1 MKKQSIN
8 ITVHSQLVCT
18 IAIIIISV
26 LLSAGPA
33 FGQFMVQPMT
43 INLAPRPAKTT
54 STTFKLQN
62 YGADVN
68 DTQIVDLTLVDLTQW
83 PDGTWRFIGP
93 EEEFDRSTLSS
104 CRSWLKLNK
113 TSIEVKPLRIVSVG
127 LTIKV
132 PTRTRGFYA
141 AGILVTTRPTIFVEA
156 EVSVRVQYLVP
167 VILEIQGGRAMRHK
181 IDLHGVGM
189 SFSEPNGLNPAT
201 TILSVNIENNGG
213 TFSSLNVFGRVRSF
227 SNGHWRDITK
237 MEFRDAGIIP
247 GAKLMLESNIGR
259 SLPSGRYKVAAALY
273 VDGRRVRI
281 VEKELSFVG
290 DPTIQK
296 VASDVALT
304 VTPAEAVVKGL
315 LPGATRTTVVR
326 VRNDSDETVN
336 VKAHLSI
343 PPLLY
348 GAVFGDLIGN
358 ELDCSGWLKIMPE
371 QFQLRRGNRQN
382 IRVIAKMPKG
392 SNKHACYYALLSLN
406 ATYPDGQNAG
416 VKTSYICVVDN
427 TVEAILIAQPARLT
441 VSAMEESRYFIVAR
455 FANYGNI
462 HYTPRCSATITTLTG
477 LATGKPILLSSSS
490 VGAML
495 PLEFRSF
502 SGVADLKDYSA
513 GIYNV
518 IATIT
523 YASGEET
530 TYQIPIR
537 VSIEGNQRIVETIQ
551 PERPGEKIGIELTR

>member
-1 MKKQSIN
+1 
-8 ITVHSQLVCT
+8 
-18 IAIIIISV
+18 
-26 LLSAGPA
+26 
-33 FGQFMVQPMT
+33 MT
-43 INLAPRPAKTT
+43 INLAPPPARTT
-54 STTFKLQN
+54 STIFKLQN
-62 YGADVN
+62 YDVN
-68 DTQIVDLTLVDLTQW
+68 DTQIVDMTLVDLTQW

-93 EEEFDRSTLSS
+93 EEEFDRSTLYS

-132 PTRTRGFYA
+132 PTRTRGFHA

-167 VILEIQGGRAMRHK
+167 VILEIQSGRAMRHNIK
-181 IDLHGVGM
+181 LQDVGM

-201 TILSVNIENNGG
+201 TVLSVNIENNGG

-273 VDGRRVRI
+273 VDGRRVRV

-296 VASDVALT
+296 VASDVALA
-304 VTPAEAVVKGL
+304 VTPAEAVLKS

-358 ELDCSGWLKIMPE
+358 ELDCSGWLKMMPE
-371 QFQLRRGNRQN
+371 QFQLRRGGRQN
-382 IRVIAKMPKG
+382 IQVIAKMPKD

-416 VKTSYICVVDN
+416 VKTSYICVLNN
-427 TVEAILIAQPARLT
+427 TVEAVPIVQPLRLT
-441 VSAMEESRYFIVAR
+441 ISATEESRHIIVAR
-455 FANYGNI
+455 LVNYGNI
-462 HYTPRCSATITTLTG
+462 HYTPRCSATITELTG
-477 LATGKPILLSSSS
+477 LPIGRPILLSSSS

-495 PLEFRSF
+495 PLEFRGF
-502 SGVADLKDYSA
+502 SGVIDLKDYSA

>member
-18 IAIIIISV
+18 IAIIIVSV

-43 INLAPRPAKTT
+43 INLAPRPARTT

-83 PDGTWRFIGP
+83 PDGTWRFIMP
-93 EEEFDRSTLSS
+93 EKEFDRSTLSS
-104 CRSWLKLNK
+104 CRSWLKLHK
-113 TSIEVKPLRIVSVG
+113 TSLEVKPLRIVSVG

-132 PTRTRGFYA
+132 PPRTRGFYA
-141 AGILVTTRPTIFVEA
+141 AGILVTTEPMAIEA
-156 EVSVRVQYLVP
+156 GVSVRVQYLVP
-167 VILEIQGGRAMRHK
+167 VILGIQSGRAMRHK
-181 IDLHGVGM
+181 IELQDVGM

-273 VDGRRVRI
+273 VDGRRVRV

-304 VTPAEAVVKGL
+304 VTPTEAVVKA

-326 VRNDSDETVN
+326 VHNNSDETVN
-336 VKAHLSI
+336 VKAHLSV

-348 GAVFGDLIGN
+348 GAIFGDLIGD
-358 ELDCSGWLKIMPE
+358 ELDCSGWLKMMPE
-371 QFQLRRGNRQN
+371 QFQLRRDGRQN
-382 IRVIAKMPKG
+382 IRVTAKMPKG

-416 VKTSYICVVDN
+416 VKTSYICVLNN
-427 TVEAILIAQPARLT
+427 TVEAVPIVQPLRLT
-441 VSAMEESRYFIVAR
+441 VSAMEESKHIIVAR

-462 HYTPRCSATITTLTG
+462 HYTPRCSATITELTG
-477 LATGKPILLSSSS
+477 FVVGRPILLSSSS

-502 SGVADLKDYSA
+502 SGVVDLKGYSA
-513 GIYNV
+513 GVYNV
-518 IATIT
+518 IATLT
-523 YASGEET
+523 YAPGEET

>member
-18 IAIIIISV
+18 IGIIIVSV

-43 INLAPRPAKTT
+43 INLAPRPARTT

-62 YGADVN
+62 YDVN
-68 DTQIVDLTLVDLTQW
+68 DTQIVDMSLVDLTQW
-83 PDGTWRFIGP
+83 PDGTWRFIMP

-132 PTRTRGFYA
+132 PSRTRGFYF
-141 AGILVTTRPTIFVEA
+141 AGILVTTRPTIFVDA
-156 EVSVRVQYLVP
+156 EVSVSVQYLVP
-167 VILEIQGGRAMRHK
+167 VILEIQSGRTMRHK
-181 IDLHGVGM
+181 IDLHDVGM

-201 TILSVNIENNGG
+201 TLLSVNIENNGG
-213 TFSSLNVFGRVRSF
+213 TFSSLKVFGRVRNF
-227 SNGHWRDITK
+227 TNGHWRDITK

-259 SLPSGRYKVAAALY
+259 SLPSGRYKVAAGLY
-273 VDGRRVRI
+273 VDGIRVRV

-296 VASDVALT
+296 VASDVALA

-336 VKAHLSI
+336 VKAHLSV
-343 PPLLY
+343 PPLLH
-348 GAVFGDLIGN
+348 GAIFGDLIGD
-358 ELDCSGWLKIMPE
+358 ELDCSGWLKMMPE
-371 QFQLRRGNRQN
+371 QFKLRRGGRQN
-382 IRVIAKMPKG
+382 IRVTAKMPKD

-416 VKTSYICVVDN
+416 VKTSYICVLN
-427 TVEAILIAQPARLT
+427 NSVEAIPIAQPARLT
-441 VSAMEESRYFIVAR
+441 VSATEESRYIIIAK

-462 HYTPRCSATITTLTG
+462 HYTPRCNATITTLTG
-477 LATGKPILLSSSS
+477 FAVGKPILLSSSS

-495 PLEFRSF
+495 PIESRSF

-513 GIYNV
+513 GVYNV

-523 YASGEET
+523 YAPGEET

-551 PERPGEKIGIELTR
+551 PERPGEKIGIDLTR